1 MMADQTRTHRPD
13 SGDLWI
19 FAYGSLM
26 WRPDFAFEESQ
37 PARLTGFHRSFCI
50 YSTHH
55 RGSPDRPGLVLGL
68 DRGHVCDGIA
78 YRIAATNAAA
88 AIDYLRQRELI
99 YGVYRETMI
108 SLMLMGAVHRE
119 ARALAFVVE
128 RAHPSYAAGLSLA
141 EQVRLI
147 RGAKG
152 VSGTNLDYLVNT
164 CRHLAELGI
173 RERSIERLLTLAGPH
188 IARSPGAIF
197 ESPSATAILRACRAL
212 PVRVRRIRPAEHR
225 RFLYRMRVSAK
236 PQRSAS

>member
-1 MMADQTRTHRPD
+1 MANQARADGPD

-26 WRPDFAFEESQ
+26 WRPDFAFEEAQ

-68 DRGHVCDGIA
+68 DRGHVCHGIA
-78 YRIAATNAAA
+78 YRIATSQADAV
-88 AIDYLRQRELI
+88 IDYLRERELI
-99 YGVYRETMI
+99 YGVYRETMVP
-108 SLMLMGAVHRE
+108 LMLMGAVHRE
-119 ARALAFVVE
+119 TRALAFVVE

-188 IARSPGAIF
+188 IAHGPDALL

-212 PVRVRRIRPAEHR
+212 PVRARRIRPAEHR
-225 RFLYRMRVSAK
+225 RFLYRMRISAK
-236 PQRSAS
+236 PHQAGG